1 MRIKLN
7 LEYSLFFI
15 YTEMKILV
23 FDTETTGLPERGAKL
38 QELEKWPHVVQL
50 SYVVYDVDKNSLVTV
65 EDDIIKL
72 ENMVI
77 PEESTKIHGI
87 TQEISQN
94 QGIPIRD
101 AILKFAVYLE
111 KCQMYIGHNIT
122 FDKNIIIVELSR
134 LGYNN
139 IFKQHNLIEY
149 CTMKMSVNF
158 MKLPHEKPRG
168 REKYKYPKLIEL
180 YERLFNERP
189 GNLHNALT
197 DVMCTLRCFYKL
209 YCQNKDLCVMNEDIK
224 DCLYKQI
231 QN

>member
-1 MRIKLN
+1 MV
-7 LEYSLFFI
+7 Y
-15 YTEMKILV
+15 
-23 FDTETTGLPERGAKL
+23 
-38 QELEKWPHVVQL
+38 EL
-50 SYVVYDVDKNSLVTV
+50 DKNAVVTI
-65 EDDIIKL
+65 EDDIIKM

-87 TQEISQN
+87 TQEMSQN
-94 QGIPIRD
+94 QGILIRD

-111 KCQMYIGHNIT
+111 QCQMYIGHNIS

-139 IFKQHNLIEY
+139 IFKQYNLVEY

-158 MKLPHEKPRG
+158 MKLPLEKPRG

-209 YCQNKDLCVMNEDIK
+209 YCQNKDLCVMNQEIN
-224 DCLYKQI
+224 DCLCKQT